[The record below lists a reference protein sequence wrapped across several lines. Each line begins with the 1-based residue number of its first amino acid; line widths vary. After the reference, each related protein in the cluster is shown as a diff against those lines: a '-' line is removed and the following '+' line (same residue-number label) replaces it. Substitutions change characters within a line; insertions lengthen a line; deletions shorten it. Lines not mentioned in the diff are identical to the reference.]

1 MMETRAGFQ
10 LEVEKYLD
18 ICACGP
24 VVEIGLVG
32 DISRARGRV
41 LQSEEALQDKL
52 EDEHYEWHQ

>member
-32 DISRARGRV
+32 DIS
-41 LQSEEALQDKL
+41 LALQGVAKFL
-52 EDEHYEWHQ
+52 ELTFSCIHVRI